1 MEERKMIADTDHMN
15 LRPELDKLLNQA
27 LIMIM

>member
-1 MEERKMIADTDHMN
+1 MIADTDNMN
-15 LRPELDKLLNQA
+15 IRPGLDKLLNQA